1 MPFSGSTS
9 DPEHF
14 VGSYASTS
22 SIRDAIISHNRSQYY
37 ANSQPG
43 VPSSYSSGFAGPL
56 DAELAFDEEDEDDL
70 PTPRPGEHDTVEE
83 MMWDANPAALLQP
96 PPETREIRGH
106 NFSVPTGPRP
116 SEHTPLLHHA
126 SGDLRRR
133 VSTVSLK
140 PRPVGRST
148 FRQTLFNAGALL
160 LGIGMLSEPL
170 AFACAGWGMGTF
182 LIIFYGYL
190 TCYTAKFL
198 GKIVIS
204 DARIRS
210 YADIGLKAFGSKS
223 ATIISVIFCLE
234 VFTVSVILETLYA
247 DSLNAVIPTFS
258 SDTYKLVSVFV
269 LIPCVFLPL
278 STLSYT
284 SLMGIVSTLCLTAVI
299 FIDGLSKT
307 TAPGSLIE
315 PAETHLLFANWK
327 NLGMAFGLFMAGF
340 GAHAAMPS
348 LAADMEDP
356 SRFDEAMNYAF
367 TFTTV
372 FYALIGAAGYL
383 MFGDDVSDEISQN
396 LLGIPG
402 YSTALNKIVLWML
415 VIASL
420 TKFPLTSRP
429 FNITLEVVLGIDPAH
444 RGPPHEHGASSKHIG
459 HEVTLPTKQRT
470 NYALKRFFFITE
482 RACFVLISVAVSILL
497 PDFSAMMAI
506 LGSFTAFLLCV
517 IGPIGAKL
525 SLEGRNVKDI
535 IFLVI
540 ATAMAAWGSC
550 VAIMSE

>member
-1 MPFSGSTS
+1 M
-9 DPEHF
+9 
-14 VGSYASTS
+14 
-22 SIRDAIISHNRSQYY
+22 
-37 ANSQPG
+37 
-43 VPSSYSSGFAGPL
+43 
-56 DAELAFDEEDEDDL
+56 
-70 PTPRPGEHDTVEE
+70 
-83 MMWDANPAALLQP
+83 LQQTR
-96 PPETREIRGH
+96 PETRETRSH
-106 NFSVPTGPRP
+106 DFSVPTGPRP
-116 SEHTPLLHHA
+116 SEQTPLLHA
-126 SGDLRRR
+126 PSGDLHRR

-140 PRPVGRST
+140 PRPPGRST

-182 LIIFYGYL
+182 LIIFYGYI

-198 GKIVIS
+198 GRIVIS

-247 DSLNAVIPTFS
+247 DSLNAVVPAFS
-258 SDTYKLVSVFV
+258 SDTYKLVSVV
-269 LIPCVFLPL
+269 ILIPSVFFPL

-299 FIDGLSKT
+299 FIDGFSKAH
-307 TAPGSLIE
+307 APGSLIE

-356 SRFDEAMNYAF
+356 SRFDEAMDYAF

-402 YSTALNKIVLWML
+402 YSTGLNKTVLWML

-429 FNITLEVVLGIDPAH
+429 FNITLEVVLGLDVAH
-444 RGPPHEHGASSKHIG
+444 RTPPHEHGASSKSIG
-459 HEVTLPTKQRT
+459 HEVTLPAKERT
-470 NYALKRFFFITE
+470 NYAMKRFLYIVE
-482 RACFVLISVAVSILL
+482 RVTFVLISVAVSILL

-525 SLEGRNVKDI
+525 SLEGRNTKDI
-535 IFLVI
+535 VFLVI
-540 ATAMAAWGSC
+540 AIAMAAWGST